1 MKKRK
6 VRNVDQPFCTEEM
19 KRLKRLKGRRY
30 SEHRKSLKWRD
41 LNFQYQNEVSSAKK
55 KYYKRII
62 KDLKISNTSQW
73 YSKLKR
79 LCSYDQQKLEPVIV
93 ESLKHLSDSE
103 QAEAIADK
111 FSKVSQ
117 EYEPLKEGDIDI
129 PEFDEKSI
137 LQFAPKLEKVKN
149 GRRPF
154 KKKWKTTSKKMKM
167 EDDLNNFFKLE

>member
-1 MKKRK
+1 MK
-6 VRNVDQPFCTEEM
+6 
-19 KRLKRLKGRRY
+19 
-30 SEHRKSLKWRD
+30 
-41 LNFQYQNEVSSAKK
+41 
-55 KYYKRII
+55 I

-154 KKKWKTTSKKMKM
+154 KKNGRRPQKK
-167 EDDLNNFFKLE
+167 